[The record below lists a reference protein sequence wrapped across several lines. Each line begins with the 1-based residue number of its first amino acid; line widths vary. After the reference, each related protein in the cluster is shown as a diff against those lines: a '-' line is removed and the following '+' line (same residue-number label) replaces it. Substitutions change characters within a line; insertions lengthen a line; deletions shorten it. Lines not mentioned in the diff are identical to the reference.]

1 MGESFFTLWR
11 LFLTSFDHLQRF
23 IQPVEVGLLKFNGNG
38 KSSSNPVSSRN
49 SHQGKGKAYGTD
61 LCEG

>member
-23 IQPVEVGLLKFNGNG
+23 IQPVEVGLLKCNG
-38 KSSSNPVSSRN
+38 KSSDQIEVGVLLTFSSI
-49 SHQGKGKAYGTD
+49 Y
-61 LCEG
+61 